1 MTAIYLEELLDEKSF
16 AEATNKLSRR
26 VRDAHDFPAL
36 YQVGAVVPNVE
47 GAAKALE
54 ERGIGPFFIMAGP
67 ATRWREKGQHRDCTL
82 KLGLAFHQG
91 IQVELLEPVQ
101 GSDIHKDS
109 LDLQGKPVVQH
120 LAFLVKDVDAW
131 AEKLEAARTGLWV
144 RATLK
149 GAGLTADLA
158 YMDTNEDDGLSME
171 FIRIKLFGI
180 PLRLSGGVVH
190 TIGRIQKWTGKRC
203 LEV

>member
-1 MTAIYLEELLDEKSF
+1 MTVIYLEDLLAKRSF
-16 AEATNKLSRR
+16 SEAVNKLSRR
-26 VRDAHDFPAL
+26 IRDVHDFPPL
-36 YQVGAVVPNVE
+36 YQVGAVVPDVE
-47 GAAKALE
+47 SAAKSLE
-54 ERGIGPFFIMAGP
+54 ERGVGPFFIMAGP
-67 ATRWREKGQHRDCTL
+67 AARWREKGEHRDCKL

-109 LDLQGKPVVQH
+109 LDARGRAVVQH

-158 YMDTNEDDGLSME
+158 YMDTNEDDSLSME

>member
-1 MTAIYLEELLDEKSF
+1 MTPIYLEDLLREKSF
-16 AEATNKLSRR
+16 SLAANKLSKHI
-26 VRDAHDFPAL
+26 RDAHGVPPL
-36 YQVGAVVPNVE
+36 YQIGALVPSVE
-47 GAAKALE
+47 SAAQALE
-54 ERGIGPFFIMAGP
+54 ERGLGPFFIMAGR
-67 ATRWREKGQHRDCTL
+67 AVSWRENGHERDCTL

-91 IQVELLEPVQ
+91 IQVELLEPVR

-109 LDLQGKPVVQH
+109 LDAQGRPIVQH
-120 LAFLVKDVDAW
+120 LAFLTRDVDAW
-131 AEKLEAARTGLWV
+131 AERLEAAGTRLWV

-158 YMDTNEDDGLSME
+158 YMDKNEDDGISME

-180 PLRLSGGVVH
+180 PLRLSAGATH

>member
-1 MTAIYLEELLDEKSF
+1 MTSIYLEDLLAEKSF
-16 AEATNKLSRR
+16 SVAANNLSRHI
-26 VRDAHDFPAL
+26 RDAHDFPPL
-36 YQVGAVVPNVE
+36 YQVGAVVPSVE
-47 GAAKALE
+47 SAAQALE
-54 ERGIGPFFIMAGP
+54 ERGMGPFLIMAGR
-67 ATRWREKGQHRDCTL
+67 AFSWRENGQERDCTL

-91 IQVELLEPVQ
+91 IQVELLEPVR

-109 LDLQGKPVVQH
+109 LDPRGRPVVRH

-131 AEKLEAARTGLWV
+131 AERLQAAGTGLWV
-144 RATLK
+144 RTTLK

-158 YMDTNEDDGLSME
+158 YMDKNEDDRLSME

-180 PLRLSGGVVH
+180 PLRLSASMTH
-190 TIGRIQKWTGKRC
+190 TIGRMQEWTGKRC